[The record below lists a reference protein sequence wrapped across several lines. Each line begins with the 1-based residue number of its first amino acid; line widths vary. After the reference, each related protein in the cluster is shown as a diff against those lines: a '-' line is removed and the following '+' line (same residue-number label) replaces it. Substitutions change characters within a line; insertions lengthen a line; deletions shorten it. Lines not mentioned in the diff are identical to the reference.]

1 MIPHDLPDYVERG
14 GRQVWRPPYRARRAQ
29 IFGFVLD
36 AEGAA
41 VDVLLHRDLI
51 EPAGGEVDYR
61 CAQQSVVVTFTAIEQ
76 LASAEPPD
84 SLRGHLPEL
93 EVAVWCLAGDAIAG
107 GRLVWYLP
115 YVFTDS
121 GQTVAT
127 GREVYGY
134 PKQIGYFA
142 SDYPGALEAGGSTV
156 VEALAIDPFDADQ
169 PAIRRPMISV
179 DRASGTQGVGRLAAG
194 GSALAD
200 LTGHFAVDLDVSA
213 KIPHG
218 PKPPPSAV
226 ITPTTAP
233 APQASARGGPWIV
246 KRVLDS
252 LQGRGLT
259 GDPNELVLGMVANP
273 TLVFLKQF
281 RDVACPTKAC
291 YQAIVEAPLSVDP
304 VGASYESLDPAM
316 FEVSIEDWASHPI
329 ASDLGI
335 SPSTPIAPKLAFR
348 AELNFEVQ
356 LGDEVWRAPT

>member
-1 MIPHDLPDYVERG
+1 MIPHNLPDYVERG
-14 GRQVWRPPYRARRAQ
+14 GRQVWRPPYSARRAQ

-41 VDVLLHRDLI
+41 VDALLHRDLI
-51 EPAGGEVDYR
+51 EPAGGAVDYR
-61 CAQQSVVVTFTAIEQ
+61 CAQERVVVTFSAIER

-93 EVAVWCLAGDAIAG
+93 EVAVWCLAGDAIEG

-115 YVFTDS
+115 YIFTDS

-134 PKQIGYFA
+134 PKQIGFFA
-142 SDYPGALEAGGSTV
+142 PGYPGALDAGGSTV
-156 VEALAIDPFDADQ
+156 VEALAIDPYDPSQ
-169 PAIRRPMISV
+169 SAIRRPMISV
-179 DRASGTQGVGRLAAG
+179 NRASGTQGAG
-194 GSALAD
+194 ALSAGASAFAD
-200 LTGHFAVDLDVSA
+200 LTGLFAVGLSVNA
-213 KIPHG
+213 ETPYG

-226 ITPTTAP
+226 ITTTTSP
-233 APQASARGGPWIV
+233 VPQPSGIGGPWIV
-246 KRVLDS
+246 KRVLDT

-259 GDPNELVLGMVANP
+259 DDPNELVLAMVANP

-291 YQAIVEAPLSVDP
+291 YQAVVEAPLAVDP
-304 VGASYESLDPAM
+304 VGATYESLDPTM
-316 FEVSIEDWASHPI
+316 FTISVEDWDSHPI

-335 SPSTPIAPKLAFR
+335 AASQPIAPELAFR
-348 AELNFEVQ
+348 AELGFDVQ